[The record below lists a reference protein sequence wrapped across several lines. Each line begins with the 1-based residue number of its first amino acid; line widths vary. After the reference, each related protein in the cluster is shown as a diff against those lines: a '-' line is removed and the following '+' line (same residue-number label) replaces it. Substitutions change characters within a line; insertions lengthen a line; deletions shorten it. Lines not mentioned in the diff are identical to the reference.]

1 MAAGVIAGS
10 ILAAAHAWGQ
20 SDAPPPP
27 RLGGYLQMREAWQEP
42 TGLTAS
48 LNRVRL
54 SADGSLPHA
63 FGYRVL
69 VEYESA
75 TGPRTAAGVALRDA
89 YVRWTHAPWSITAGQ
104 FKTPFS
110 REYMTS
116 ITAIETADRSTVVDT
131 LAPKRDVGV
140 MGEWARPWGS
150 AALGVFNGEGQNATL
165 NRDSTL
171 LVISRL
177 AARPLA
183 ELAVAGSVAAYGDDS
198 TRYGGEASIE
208 RSGVLL
214 RGEVIGQHRHGRGR
228 DDLGWFILGGWRI
241 APWLQIIARRED
253 FQRPS
258 LGVARRISA
267 TTAGANLDL
276 PGGRTRLLTNFV
288 SRATGSPRVTRQA
301 WISQVQLRF

>member
-1 MAAGVIAGS
+1 MQV
-10 ILAAAHAWGQ
+10 
-20 SDAPPPP
+20 
-27 RLGGYLQMREAWQEP
+27 RETWQEP

-63 FGYRVL
+63 FSYRVL

-75 TGPRTAAGVALRDA
+75 SGPRTAAAVALRDA
-89 YVRWTHAPWSITAGQ
+89 YVRWTHAPWSISAGQ

-110 REYMTS
+110 REYLTS

-131 LAPKRDVGV
+131 LATKRDVGV
-140 MGEWARPWGS
+140 MGECAAPWGA

-171 LVISRL
+171 LVVSRL
-177 AARPLA
+177 SARPLA
-183 ELAVAGSVAAYGDDS
+183 ELTVAGSVAAYGDDS
-198 TRYGGEASIE
+198 TRYGAEASIE
-208 RSGVLL
+208 RSGGLL
-214 RGEVIGQHRHGRGR
+214 RGEVIGQHRQGRGR

-241 APWLQIIARRED
+241 APWLQLIARQED

-267 TTAGANLDL
+267 TTGGANVDL
-276 PGGRTRLLTNFV
+276 PGGRTRLLLNFV
-288 SRATGSPRVTRQA
+288 SRTTGSPRVSRQA
-301 WISQVQLRF
+301 WITQLQVRF